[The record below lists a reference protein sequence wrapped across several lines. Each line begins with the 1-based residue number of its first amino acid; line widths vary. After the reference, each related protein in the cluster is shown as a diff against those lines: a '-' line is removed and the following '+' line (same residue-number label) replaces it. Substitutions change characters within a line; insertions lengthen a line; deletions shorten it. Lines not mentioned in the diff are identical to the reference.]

1 VLNDQDLE
9 VIENIV
15 MPTNFSFIQLA
26 DPQFGLFA
34 DRSGKTD
41 EEISAAAK
49 RGQILKKTPK
59 ITGFADE
66 TRLFSLAIE
75 QVQRSNSAFMVV
87 SGDIINE
94 AGNED
99 QIAEVKRIAA
109 LLDKSIT
116 IRWVSGNHDV
126 AFDRISPDQELIDLY
141 RENFGPDYYAFSHQN
156 IRFLVINSTLLT
168 PPNTLLLK
176 EAWDQVAFVE
186 HEAMN
191 AKDERLILLSHHPLF
206 IKSPDEPD
214 SNWSIEKKYR
224 NPLLEMAKKHGIEA
238 NFAGHLHRNNIVAT
252 DYIEVVASGP
262 VGYPSYQ
269 DPSGFRRVQVT
280 PKGIN
285 HQYHPL
291 ETTVIN

>member
-1 VLNDQDLE
+1 ML
-9 VIENIV
+9 
-15 MPTNFSFIQLA
+15 TNFSFIQIA

-41 EEISAAAK
+41 EEISTAAK

-75 QVQRSNSAFMVV
+75 QVQRSNPAFMVV

-109 LLDKSIT
+109 LLNKSIT

-186 HEAMN
+186 HEAAN
-191 AKDERLILLSHHPLF
+191 AKYERIVLFSHHPLF
-206 IKSPDEPD
+206 IKSPDEAD

-238 NFAGHLHRNNIVAT
+238 NFAGHLHRNNIVST

-269 DPSGFRRVQVT
+269 DPSGFRRVKVT

-291 ETTVIN
+291 ETTSD

>member
-1 VLNDQDLE
+1 MLNDQDLE

-66 TRLFSLAIE
+66 TRLFSLAIQ
-75 QVQRSNSAFMVV
+75 QVQRSNPAFMVV

-156 IRFLVINSTLLT
+156 ICFLVINSTLLT

-238 NFAGHLHRNNIVAT
+238 NFAGHLHRNNIVST

-269 DPSGFRRVQVT
+269 DPSGFRRGQVT

>member
-1 VLNDQDLE
+1 MLNDQDLE

-75 QVQRSNSAFMVV
+75 QVQRSNPAFMVV

-141 RENFGPDYYAFSHQN
+141 RENFGPDYYACSHQN

-206 IKSPDEPD
+206 IKSPGEPD

-238 NFAGHLHRNNIVAT
+238 NFAGHLHRNNIVST

-269 DPSGFRRVQVT
+269 DPSGFRRVLSLIHILTLPTILLV
-280 PKGIN
+280 
-285 HQYHPL
+285 
-291 ETTVIN
+291 

>member
-1 VLNDQDLE
+1 MLNDQDLE

-75 QVQRSNSAFMVV
+75 QVQRSNPAFMVV

-168 PPNTLLLK
+168 PPNTLLLQ

-238 NFAGHLHRNNIVAT
+238 NFAGHLHRNNIVST

-269 DPSGFRRVQVT
+269 VPSGFRRVQVT
-280 PKGIN
+280 PVSYT
-285 HQYHPL
+285 HLRAH
-291 ETTVIN
+291 ET

>member
-1 VLNDQDLE
+1 MLNDQDLE

-75 QVQRSNSAFMVV
+75 QVQRSNPAFMVV

-156 IRFLVINSTLLT
+156 ICFLVINSTLLT

-238 NFAGHLHRNNIVAT
+238 NFAGHLHRNNIVST

-262 VGYPSYQ
+262 V
-269 DPSGFRRVQVT
+269 
-280 PKGIN
+280 
-285 HQYHPL
+285 
-291 ETTVIN
+291 

>member
-1 VLNDQDLE
+1 
-9 VIENIV
+9 
-15 MPTNFSFIQLA
+15 MPTNFTFIQLA

-41 EEISAAAK
+41 EEISEAAK

-75 QVQRSNSAFMVV
+75 HVQRSNPAFVV
-87 SGDIINE
+87 VCGDIINE

-99 QIAEVKRIAA
+99 QIAEVKRIAG

-126 AFDRISPDQELIDLY
+126 ACDRYSPDQESIDHY
-141 RENFGPDYYAFSHQN
+141 RENFGPDYYAFSHQK
-156 IRFLVINSTLLT
+156 IRFIVINSTLLT
-168 PPNTLLLK
+168 PPNTLLK

-186 HEAMN
+186 DEATN
-191 AKDERLILLSHHPLF
+191 PKYKRIILLSHHPLF
-206 IKSPDEPD
+206 IKSPDETD
-214 SNWSIEKKYR
+214 STWSIEKKYR
-224 NPLLEMAKKHGIEA
+224 YPLLEIAKKHGIEA
-238 NFAGHLHRNNIVAT
+238 NFAGHLHRNNIVST
-252 DYIEVVASGP
+252 DYIEVIASGP

-269 DPSGFRRVQVT
+269 DPSGFRRVEVT
-280 PKGIN
+280 DQGLK

-291 ETTVIN
+291 ETTQTVNPS

>member
-1 VLNDQDLE
+1 
-9 VIENIV
+9 
-15 MPTNFSFIQLA
+15 MSTNFSFIQLA

-34 DRSGKTD
+34 SYSGLTD
-41 EEISAAAK
+41 EEIDAHAK
-49 RGQILKKTPK
+49 RGVLVKKTHK
-59 ITGFADE
+59 ITGFSDE
-66 TRLFSLAIE
+66 TRLFSLAI
-75 QVQRSNSAFMVV
+75 QHAQRFNPAFVV
-87 SGDIINE
+87 VCGDIINE

-99 QIAEVKRIAA
+99 QIAEVKRIAG

-126 AFDRISPDQELIDLY
+126 AFDRISPDQESIDRY

-168 PPNTLLLK
+168 PPNTLLK

-191 AKDERLILLSHHPLF
+191 ANYERIVLLSHHPLF
-206 IKSPDEPD
+206 IKSPDEAD

-224 NPLLEMAKKHGIEA
+224 TPLLEVAKKHGIEA
-238 NFAGHLHRNNIVAT
+238 NFAGHLHRNNIVST
-252 DYIEVVASGP
+252 DYIEVVTSGP
-262 VGYPSYQ
+262 VGYPLGQ
-269 DPSGFRRVQVT
+269 DPSGLRMVEVT
-280 PKGIN
+280 PEGLK

-291 ETTVIN
+291 ETTQTGNPS